1 MMNRSQRIPIDEAA
15 KTLQTTPLNVLMH
28 IKRGLLAGAEE
39 NGVWMIDGLSLAALM
54 EKTGGSKD
62 VGVCAGGCAK
72 QQTCGGG
79 CG

>member
-1 MMNRSQRIPIDEAA
+1 MNSRKRIPIDEAA
-15 KTLQTTPLNVLMH
+15 KTMQTTPLNVLMH
-28 IKRGLLAGAEE
+28 IKHGLLAGAED

-62 VGVCAGGCAK
+62 VRVCAGGCAK
-72 QQTCGGG
+72 QQACGSG